1 VLDPIFSLRRRV
13 TIPAGATARI
23 AFWTVVATSREAV
36 LALADKH
43 RDAMAFDR
51 ASALAWTQ
59 AQMQLRHLAISP
71 DEAHLFQRLAGHVL
85 YSDPSLRPA
94 SEIICGGLRKAS
106 TLWPH
111 GISGDRPIVLV
122 RIDGED
128 NLDLVEQLLRAHEYR
143 RLKQLAVDLVLL
155 NDRSASYIQD
165 LQVSLETL
173 VRTSRPVFDVSR
185 DTALGAVFVLRADLL
200 APETRDLLN
209 AAARAVLYGN
219 RGTLAEQLNRARD
232 PTPARTFPSM
242 LAAPTPTPEIPLP
255 RPATEFWNGQGGFV
269 DDGRDYLTV
278 LTGDACTPA
287 PWVNVIANPS
297 FGFQVSTDGSGFT
310 WSLNSQQNQLTPW
323 SNDPVSDGPGEVI
336 YITDEDTGEVWGP
349 TALPIRESTAS
360 YSVRHGQGYS
370 RFEHTSHGVS
380 LELVQFVPVDD
391 PIKIMR
397 LTIADRSGR
406 ARRLSV
412 TGYVEWVLGS
422 SRTSAAPFVVSTTPG
437 TSSSASE
444 WLSLISMARRR
455 HGPAIERSS

>member
-1 VLDPIFSLRRRV
+1 MVSSEDEAEVRRVSVTNHGTQARQIDVSSYCELSLARQADDVAHPAFAKLFVETEFDAPLGALLATRRQRSSADPLVWAAHLAVVEGDWSDNIQFETDRSRFVGRGRTIRSAAAITDRWPLSNTAGPVLDPIFSLRRRV

-128 NLDLVEQLLRAHEYR
+128 NLDLVEQLLRAHEYW

-242 LAAPTPTPEIPLP
+242 LAAFRRYGSAPRQRRTTAPT
-255 RPATEFWNGQGGFV
+255 RPK
-269 DDGRDYLTV
+269 
-278 LTGDACTPA
+278 C
-287 PWVNVIANPS
+287 
-297 FGFQVSTDGSGFT
+297 
-310 WSLNSQQNQLTPW
+310 
-323 SNDPVSDGPGEVI
+323 
-336 YITDEDTGEVWGP
+336 
-349 TALPIRESTAS
+349 
-360 YSVRHGQGYS
+360 
-370 RFEHTSHGVS
+370 
-380 LELVQFVPVDD
+380 
-391 PIKIMR
+391 
-397 LTIADRSGR
+397 
-406 ARRLSV
+406 
-412 TGYVEWVLGS
+412 
-422 SRTSAAPFVVSTTPG
+422 
-437 TSSSASE
+437 
-444 WLSLISMARRR
+444 
-455 HGPAIERSS
+455 